1 MMPRCQTD
9 PRARTARVPGW
20 TGLLTLLALAACK
33 DTRLPDLTIPM
44 GERTTLG
51 TDLRA
56 EDPVLGITI
65 TDPLQRLP

>member
-1 MMPRCQTD
+1 MDAVGPLPR
-9 PRARTARVPGW
+9 RVP
-20 TGLLTLLALAACK
+20 TGGFILIASLALAACK

-44 GERTTLG
+44 GERTTVG

-65 TDPLQRLP
+65 TDPLRRLP

>member
-1 MMPRCQTD
+1 MN
-9 PRARTARVPGW
+9 AVA
-20 TGLLTLLALAACK
+20 TGSFSGSHPAGGFILIASLALAACK
-33 DTRLPDLTIPM
+33 DTRLPDLTIPV
-44 GERTTLG
+44 GERTTVG

>member
-1 MMPRCQTD
+1 
-9 PRARTARVPGW
+9 VG
-20 TGLLTLLALAACK
+20 GFLLIASLALAACK

-44 GERTTLG
+44 GERTTVG